1 MPGLTGANLIG
12 GRESLAGEDGF
23 YSARPATGERGSIR
37 FHDATAAE
45 VREAVD
51 SALKAFQESSAYPA
65 RRRAELLRGIAAE
78 IEALGDQLIEVA
90 DRETDLGP
98 DRLTGERARTCW
110 QLRAFAE
117 LIEEGWYLEATIDT
131 ADPDGGRPDLRRML
145 IPIGPVA
152 VFPAS
157 NFPFAFGVAGGDTG
171 SALAAGCPVVVKAHS
186 LHPETS
192 ELFGRAIT
200 RAIASARLHPGL
212 FSLLQGAGNAV
223 GEALVIAPGIKAV
236 GFTGSLRGGRA
247 LYDLAGRREEPIP
260 VYAEMGSLNPVFVT
274 EGALDARGEAIAQGL
289 VGSLLQ
295 GRGQFCT
302 KPGLVFIP
310 QGQAGDRFASEVGD
324 LVSRAERGPLLSPR
338 MAGALAVQ
346 VSEDATLPGVTL
358 LAGSQ
363 EMGAAIP
370 QPTVV
375 SVDAKTFRGSKP
387 LQEEHFGPFAVLVR
401 TGSLAEMERLAE
413 ELPGN
418 LTATIHAEPS
428 EADEVIPLAGT
439 LQQKVGRLIWNGYP
453 TGVAVTHAMQHG
465 GPYPATTSP
474 ATTSVG
480 TAAIKRFLRP
490 VTYQNYPEALLPE
503 ALRDANRLGIFRLL
517 NGSWTTGPIGS

>member
-1 MPGLTGANLIG
+1 MAELTGANLIG

-23 YSARPATGERGSIR
+23 YSARPATGERGAVR
-37 FHDATAAE
+37 FRDATAAE
-45 VREAVD
+45 VKEAVD
-51 SALKAFQESSAYPA
+51 GALMAFQESRAYPA
-65 RRRAELLRGIAAE
+65 SRRAEVLRSVAAE
-78 IEALGDQLIEVA
+78 IEALGDQLIETA
-90 DRETDLGP
+90 DLETDLGLE
-98 DRLTGERARTCW
+98 RLRSERARTCG
-110 QLRAFAE
+110 QLRAFAD
-117 LIEEGWYLEATIDT
+117 LVEEGWYLEATIDT
-131 ADPDGGRPDLRRML
+131 ADPGGGRPDLRRML

-157 NFPFAFGVAGGDTG
+157 NFPFAFGVAGGDTA
-171 SALAAGCPVVVKAHS
+171 SALAAGCPVVVKAHP
-186 LHPETS
+186 LDPETS
-192 ELFGRAIT
+192 ELFGRAIN
-200 RAIASARLHPGL
+200 RAIALAGLNPGL

-223 GEALVIAPGIKAV
+223 GETLVMAPGIKAV

-274 EGALDARGEAIAQGL
+274 EGALHARGEAIAQGL

-310 QGQAGDRFASEVGD
+310 DGQAGDRFASEIGS
-324 LVSRAERGPLLSPR
+324 LASRAERGPLLSPR
-338 MAGALAVQ
+338 MADALAVQ
-346 VSEDATLPGVTL
+346 VSADSIRAGVSV
-358 LAGSQ
+358 LAGGR
-363 EMGAAIP
+363 EMRAEIP

-375 SVDAKTFRGSKP
+375 SVDAETYRGSKP
-387 LQEEHFGPFAVLVR
+387 LHEEHFGPFAVLVR
-401 TGSLAEMERLAE
+401 TRSLAEMETLAE

-418 LTATIHAEPS
+418 LTATVHAEPS
-428 EADEVIPLAGT
+428 EGDEVAPLVGT

-465 GPYPATTSP
+465 GPYPATTTP

-490 VTYQNYPEALLPE
+490 VTYQNYPGALLPE
-503 ALRDANRLGIFRLL
+503 ALRDANPLGILRLL
-517 NGSWTTGPIGS
+517 NGRWTTAPVGA